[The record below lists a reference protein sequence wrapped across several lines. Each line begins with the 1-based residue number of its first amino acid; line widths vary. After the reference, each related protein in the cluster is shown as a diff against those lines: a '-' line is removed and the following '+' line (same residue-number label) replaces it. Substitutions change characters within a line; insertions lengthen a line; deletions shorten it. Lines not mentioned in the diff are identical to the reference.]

1 MSPAPQVELAALTAL
16 GPEWDALF
24 DAGPGV
30 QSRRAWFAATGAA
43 ALPDGTAARFV
54 TVRGE
59 AGPLGLLPLATG
71 QGRPATSL
79 TSPYS
84 VLFQPLLA
92 PGADAAAMGR
102 VIGTALRAYPTL
114 RLEALAPEWPGL
126 DPWLSGLRQAGLLS
140 ARFDH
145 FGNWST
151 DVSGLGW
158 DGYLA
163 ARSGALRET
172 IRRKGKAAARDAS
185 VRFEVVRDAAGLP
198 GALAA
203 YEAVYARSWKVPE
216 PFPHFNAALLE
227 RLAPLGLMRLGI
239 LWQGDFPTAAQY
251 WTVADGT
258 ATVLKLAHDEH
269 ARTLSPGTLLTAHMI
284 RTLLDEGVR
293 TLDFG
298 RGDDPYKQQWTG
310 TRHQRIGV
318 LLANP
323 WRPAGL
329 MAIGRQWAGTLR
341 RRFRTR

>member
-1 MSPAPQVELAALTAL
+1 MTPGLSVETVGAAAL
-16 GPEWDALF
+16 GPDCDALF

-30 QSRRAWFAATGAA
+30 QSRRAWFAATEAA
-43 ALPDGTAARFV
+43 ALPDGVSARFL
-54 TVRGE
+54 TVRGK
-59 AGPLGLLPLATG
+59 AGPLGMLPLAVG
-71 QGRPATSL
+71 QGHPATSL

-84 VLFQPLLA
+84 VLFQPLVA
-92 PGADAAAMGR
+92 SSADPAAMGR
-102 VIGTALRAYPTL
+102 AMGTALRAHPTL
-114 RLEALAPEWPGL
+114 RLEALDPEWLGL
-126 DPWLSGLRQAGLLS
+126 SPFLSGLRQAGLLP

-151 DVSGLGW
+151 DVAGLGW

-163 ARSGALRET
+163 ARPGALRET

-227 RLAPLGLMRLGI
+227 RLAPLGLMRLGV
-239 LWQGDFPTAAQY
+239 LWQGDLPMAAQY

-310 TRHQRIGV
+310 VRRQRIGI

-323 WRPAGL
+323 RRPAGL
-329 MAIGRQWAGTLR
+329 AAIARQWAGTLR
-341 RRFRTR
+341 RRVLTR

>member
-1 MSPAPQVELAALTAL
+1 MNVAVQLERLANL

-30 QSRRAWFAATGAA
+30 QSRRAWFAATEAA
-43 ALPDGTAARFV
+43 ALPDGVAAQFL

-59 AGPLGLLPLATG
+59 AGPLALLPLAIG
-71 QGRPATSL
+71 QGPATSL

-92 PGADAAAMGR
+92 PGTNPAAMGR
-102 VIGTALRAYPTL
+102 AMGTALRAHPTL

-126 DPWLSGLRQAGLLS
+126 SPFLSGLRQAGLLP

-145 FGNWST
+145 FGNWHT
-151 DVSGLGW
+151 DMSGLGW

-163 ARSGALRET
+163 ARPGALRET
-172 IRRKGKAAARDAS
+172 IRRKGNAAARGAS

-216 PFPHFNAALLE
+216 PFPHFNVALLE
-227 RLAPLGLMRLGI
+227 RLAPLGLMRLGV
-239 LWQGDFPTAAQY
+239 LFQGDVPMAAQY
-251 WTVADGT
+251 WTVSEGT

-323 WRPAGL
+323 RRSAGL
-329 MAIGRQWAGTLR
+329 AAIGRQWAGTLR
-341 RRFRTR
+341 RRLLTR